1 MRLLNHHKWQE
12 QPGFK
17 TWRCSKCGA
26 VRYWDNILQRI
37 VFVKYGKQLY
47 MTPPCNSA
55 INNDPIYKEYSLIN
69 SK

>member
-1 MRLLNHHKWQE
+1 MRLLNHHKWVQ

-17 TWRCSKCGA
+17 TWRCSKCGS

-37 VFVKYGKQLY
+37 VFVKHGKQLY

-55 INNDPIYKEYSLIN
+55 INNDPIFKEYSLSN
-69 SK
+69 Q